1 MICKILINGK
11 FLAQRTTGVQR
22 YAREILKS
30 LDALLPVCR
39 LAVFL
44 AVPKDAQD
52 IPNFKNIRIVYKNK
66 KASIF
71 WDQIWMPLYALSMK
85 AHGLHLCTVGP
96 VVKPDFVFLHDT
108 NVQVNSQWFTK
119 KVILWYSF
127 IYWFCCKRA
136 KKIFTVSNFSKNE
149 LQRIYCI
156 PDNRIDVIGAG
167 WQHINEINTAE
178 ESLGKFNLQ
187 KKRFFFSLG
196 TKAPHKNMQWILK
209 YAAKHPNEQFAIS
222 GSTYG
227 KIFGKIQ
234 LKELPNVHFLGYLS
248 DSEVKTL
255 MRNCKAFL
263 FPSFYEGFGIPPLE
277 ALSLGTPIVVSDIP
291 VMREIFGTSARYIDP
306 ADSDVDL
313 NALINEPVASEC
325 SILENYSW
333 DKSARK
339 LLENLE
345 DFYQ

>member
-127 IYWFCCKRA
+127 IYWFCCKMA

-149 LQRIYCI
+149 LQRIYRI

-167 WQHINEINTAE
+167 WQHINEISSAE

-196 TKAPHKNMQWILK
+196 TKAPHKNMQWILE

-227 KIFGKIQ
+227 KIFGKLQ